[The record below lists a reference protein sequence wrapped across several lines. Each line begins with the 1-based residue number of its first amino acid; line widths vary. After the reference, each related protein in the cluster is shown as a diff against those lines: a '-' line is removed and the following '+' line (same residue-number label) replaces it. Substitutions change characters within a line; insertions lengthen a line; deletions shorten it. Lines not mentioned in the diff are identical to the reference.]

1 MIAQPKKA
9 SAQLPARLHSRGDV
23 EVYLDGALLRRTS
36 WHQCEGQWETLVE
49 IPEGPV
55 LEIALTGAI
64 SQPPTEL
71 AIVRDKP

>member
-1 MIAQPKKA
+1 M
-9 SAQLPARLHSRGDV
+9 
-23 EVYLDGALLRRTS
+23 YLDGALLRRTS